1 MEIKKTITS
10 IFIVPTL
17 SIGKEKLVDNGFING
32 YIKDGGREVQY
43 DYSIYILFIPE
54 NLDKFKEFLD
64 EEYERTKSIIDDYD
78 YEDGYVVVVYKLNS
92 KWKKDFDL
100 IKEGLYS
107 RTSKEFQNT
116 FPKIINVS
124 TEKGGSKQSPALQ
137 HRIFS
142 RSSQLIEFWEEKL
155 DVKFTEDMEVW
166 DGFDFKKEILDLDII
181 KQEEE
186 KHEK

>member
-43 DYSIYILFIPE
+43 NNSIYILFKPD

-78 YEDGYVVVVYKLNS
+78 YEDGYVVVVYQLNS
-92 KWKKDFDL
+92 KLDKDIEL
-100 IKEGLYS
+100 IKQGKYS
-107 RTSKEFQNT
+107 QTSPKFQEI
-116 FPKIINVS
+116 FPKIVKLKRNGLLKDEVS
-124 TEKGGSKQSPALQ
+124 LQ
-137 HRIFS
+137 YRIFNKTKDLI
-142 RSSQLIEFWEEKL
+142 QFWEDKLDIEF
-155 DVKFTEDMEVW
+155 DDSYEVW
-166 DGFDFKKEILDLDII
+166 DGFFEENETLNLDKLKENV
-181 KQEEE
+181 
-186 KHEK
+186 